1 MVVSGVFLAPAPLTA
16 PRGRPW
22 PSGGPPC
29 FLLVLALYA
38 AIHIGLRLLLSPV
51 VAIDDSREAL
61 FSQTLQRGYLAQQ
74 PPLYTW
80 LAWASVRF
88 WGVSTTSLVVCRYAT
103 LSVLYL
109 FLYLSAAHL
118 LRHGTLAMLAA
129 FSLVLVAPFTWD
141 AHTELT
147 HSLTASAAAAATLYA
162 LLRVG
167 RLGSTL
173 AYLGLG
179 VAIAAGLLAK
189 FSYGLF
195 VGALLAGAIATP
207 EYRRPVLAP
216 RFGLT
221 VGIAVLLCLP
231 YALWFVGHEVSLASV
246 YAEQIRQVPVSY
258 RRGVTRGLFH
268 LGRMI
273 VVYVLPFALVFLAVF
288 RGTWTRREATFPGA
302 RRLLGVL
309 LLVQVGIL
317 IAGTL
322 TGQLTYFR
330 VRWLMPVFVLAPLF
344 AFTWIDPMALDR
356 RRIARYVAILLIVET
371 LVVLG
376 LLANVLRGDAF
387 GVPTRLNAPYDAV
400 ADTLATAGFTRGTI
414 AAGEGPLAG
423 NLRLHFP
430 DSRVIRLSS
439 PDYLPPATGEGQ
451 CLVVWEEPGGSSEL
465 VSWVASALGARVEA
479 ESSQRIS
486 VRYRHARAHSLEVR
500 YILMPTGR
508 GECR

>member
-1 MVVSGVFLAPAPLTA
+1 MVVSGVVLAA

-22 PSGGPPC
+22 PSGGPPR

-74 PPLYTW
+74 PPLYNW
-80 LAWASVRF
+80 LAWASVQF
-88 WGVSTTSLVVCRYAT
+88 LGVSATTLVVCRYAT

-118 LRHGTLAMLAA
+118 LRHGTLAVLAA
-129 FSLVLVAPFTWD
+129 FSLILVGPFTWD

-147 HSLTASAAAAATLYA
+147 HSLAASAAAAATLYA

-167 RLGSTL
+167 RSGSTL

-207 EYRRPVLAP
+207 EYRRRVLTP

-231 YALWFVGHEVSLASV
+231 YAFWFVGHELSIASV
-246 YAEQIRQVPVSY
+246 YAEQIRQAPVSY

-288 RGTWTRREATFPGA
+288 RGTWTREATFQGA

-356 RRIARYVAILLIVET
+356 RRIARYVVVLLIVET

-387 GVPTRLNAPYDAV
+387 GRPTGLNAPYDAV
-400 ADTLATAGFTRGTI
+400 ADALATAGFTRGTI
-414 AAGEGPLAG
+414 ATGEGPLAG

-451 CLVVWEEPGGSSEL
+451 CLVVWEEPRGGSEL

-479 ESSQRIS
+479 ESPQRIS
-486 VRYRHARAHSLEVR
+486 VRYRHTRAHSLEVR
-500 YILMPTGR
+500 YILLPTGR